1 VITSRGV
8 DDKEGM
14 VDKTNILIIDD
25 DADILSACKV
35 LLKRQF
41 DSVVTCQDPR
51 EVPQLMA
58 EQEFHAIMLDMNFSP
73 GASSGDEGLHWLE
86 KIIAIDRDAVVI
98 MVTAFSSVGAAVEAM
113 KLGAHDFIEKP
124 WNNERLATTL
134 AAAVR
139 LRRSREETRRFKQHN
154 QILTEDLSRRHH
166 PIIGQSQAIQQ
177 VLSLIRKAAP
187 TEANVLILGENG
199 TGKELVA
206 HEIHAHS
213 ARSEQSFITVDLG
226 TVPSTLLDS
235 ELFGHKK
242 GAFTDAR
249 EDRMGRFKA
258 ADKGTF
264 FLDEIGNLPLSLQPK
279 LLHVLE
285 TREVIPLGSVR
296 AEPID
301 IRLVSATN
309 VTREELR
316 DPGIFRQ
323 DLLYRLN
330 TVEIVVPALRE
341 RVDDIPLLANA
352 FVREYARKYNRHIDG
367 INNRAMQTLMDYHWP
382 GNVRELRY
390 TIERAIILAEG
401 HELVEYD
408 FSSLLEIV
416 QPGRPRGLPA
426 GQTLDDME
434 RMSIERALKNNQG
447 NISRTAKELGLTRTS
462 LYRRIEKFG
471 L

>member
-1 VITSRGV
+1 MA
-8 DDKEGM
+8 E
-14 VDKTNILIIDD
+14 KTNILIIDD
-25 DADILSACKV
+25 DRDILSACKV

-51 EVPQLMA
+51 EIPGLMA
-58 EQEFHAIMLDMNFSP
+58 EQDFQAIMLDMNFSP
-73 GASSGDEGLHWLE
+73 GASSGEEGLHWLG
-86 KIIAIDRDAVVI
+86 KILAIDAEAVVV

-124 WNNERLATTL
+124 WNNERLTTTL

-139 LRRSREETRRFKQHN
+139 LRRSREEARLVKQHN
-154 QILTEDLSRRHH
+154 RILKEDISRRHH
-166 PIIGQSQAIQQ
+166 PIIGQSEAIQHM
-177 VLSLIRKAAP
+177 LSLIRKAAP
-187 TEANVLILGENG
+187 TDANVLILGENG

-206 HEIHAHS
+206 HEIHALS
-213 ARSEQSFITVDLG
+213 GRSEQAFITVDLG

-249 EDRMGRFKA
+249 EDRMGRFRA
-258 ADKGTF
+258 ADGGTF

-285 TREVIPLGSVR
+285 TREVTPLGSVR

-309 VTREELR
+309 MPQDELR
-316 DPGIFRQ
+316 NPETFRP

-330 TVEIVVPALRE
+330 TVEILVPALRD
-341 RVDDIPLLANA
+341 RIDDVPLLANA
-352 FVREYARKYNRHIDG
+352 FVREYARKYNRHVDG
-367 INNRAMQTLMDYHWP
+367 ISNRAMQTLMDYSWP

-390 TIERAIILAEG
+390 CIERAIILAEG
-401 HELVEYD
+401 HELDKHD
-408 FSSLLEIV
+408 FTSLLEIS
-416 QPGRPRGLPA
+416 QPRDYPDIAG
-426 GQTLDDME
+426 GQTLDDLE
-434 RMSIERALKNNQG
+434 RLSVERALKNSQG
-447 NISRTAKELGLTRTS
+447 NISRAAKALGLTRAS